1 MDVGTPSARVIATPL
16 PPGPGP
22 EAKCGEANDR

>member
-1 MDVGTPSARVIATPL
+1 MDVGTPSARVIAMP